1 MRLIVPHV
9 RRAILIARM
18 FDLKVAEAA
27 TLADTFDGLRAGMC
41 LVGADGR
48 IVHANAAALAM
59 FGDGEILREVR
70 GRLVAR
76 EPRVDQA
83 LREMFAAAG
92 AGGAA
97 LDTKV
102 KAVPLIGKGGE
113 RYVAHVLP
121 LTFDARRRAGVAYT
135 AVAALFIRNTSV
147 IGKAPA
153 EAIGKAFKLTPVEIR
168 VLQAIVDVGGVP
180 EVAAAFGVADTTIK
194 THLGR
199 LFEKTGAARQADLVK
214 LVAGYATPFAQ

>member
-1 MRLIVPHV
+1 RDGIVDATARHRMRLIVPHV

-92 AGGAA
+92 
-97 LDTKV
+97 
-102 KAVPLIGKGGE
+102 
-113 RYVAHVLP
+113 
-121 LTFDARRRAGVAYT
+121 
-135 AVAALFIRNTSV
+135 
-147 IGKAPA
+147 
-153 EAIGKAFKLTPVEIR
+153 
-168 VLQAIVDVGGVP
+168 
-180 EVAAAFGVADTTIK
+180 
-194 THLGR
+194 
-199 LFEKTGAARQADLVK
+199 
-214 LVAGYATPFAQ
+214 